1 MIQQADFPPPS
12 HAAFHIDRFRPE
24 DAEGIVRLVHSVY
37 GSHYPIPLFYDAN
50 ALIDA
55 NRKGRYLSFV
65 ARADSGEIVGV
76 NHLFPSTPNPSLLE
90 CGVGMVHRE
99 YRGAGI
105 NTRILQYIYEVFV
118 PEHPHIETVFGEA
131 VCNHVIQHRMM
142 ERFAFIETAIEVALM
157 PAAAY
162 SKEESASGRVATL
175 DGFRS
180 YRRKPHRIFLPE
192 PYADMLRTITARLDD
207 VRETTPSSQS
217 IPLTESSVI
226 DLKMFDFAQVARIAV
241 RAIGSD
247 FAKAFDTIERE
258 AIERSAVVLQ
268 TWLNLG
274 TPWVGKVVEMLRD
287 RGYIFGGLLPRWF
300 DTDGLLMQKLLC
312 NPNFE
317 EIQLL
322 SAFSKELLAYIRQD
336 GRS

>member
-1 MIQQADFPPPS
+1 VWQ
-12 HAAFHIDRFRPE
+12 E
-24 DAEGIVRLVHSVY
+24 CEG
-37 GSHYPIPLFYDAN
+37 
-50 ALIDA
+50 
-55 NRKGRYLSFV
+55 GR
-65 ARADSGEIVGV
+65 
-76 NHLFPSTPNPSLLE
+76 SL
-90 CGVGMVHRE
+90 
-99 YRGAGI
+99 Y
-105 NTRILQYIYEVFV
+105 
-118 PEHPHIETVFGEA
+118 
-131 VCNHVIQHRMM
+131 
-142 ERFAFIETAIEVALM
+142 
-157 PAAAY
+157 
-162 SKEESASGRVATL
+162 
-175 DGFRS
+175 
-180 YRRKPHRIFLPE
+180 RIFLPE

-207 VRETTPSSQS
+207 VRETTPSTQS
-217 IPLTESSVI
+217 IPMTESTVI
-226 DLKMFDFAQVARIAV
+226 DLKMFDFAQLARMAV
-241 RAIGSD
+241 RTIGSD